1 MSLRI
6 QLAYL
11 AAGLTLV
18 LGLLGLL
25 NPILTLRLTG
35 LEVIEPRGLGQAR
48 ALFGALFLTMG
59 GYMLWALSI
68 RPRGRTILRFTGFLW
83 LASALGRLLSLLLD
97 GPLSL
102 GSILLLAF
110 DLVVGTGAFLGSTHT
125 GGTSTWNTESG
136 GNEPMGD
143 GARGQREQRDGLE
156 RDGPDDEVN
165 PLKAY
170 RPG

>member
-1 MSLRI
+1 MVASRPDGAAGALELTMSVRS

-25 NPILTLRLTG
+25 NPVLTLRLTG
-35 LEVIEPRGLGQAR
+35 LEVSEPRGLGQTR

-59 GYMLWALSI
+59 GFMLWALST
-68 RPRGRTILRFTGFLW
+68 RPRALAVLRFAGFLW
-83 LASALGRLLSLLLD
+83 LASALGRLLSLVLD
-97 GPLSL
+97 GRMSV

-110 DLVVGTGAFLGSTHT
+110 DLAVGSGALLGS
-125 GGTSTWNTESG
+125 TESG
-136 GNEPMGD
+136 GPALLRKRSDE
-143 GARGQREQRDGLE
+143 E
-156 RDGPDDEVN
+156 PDD

-170 RPG
+170 RS

>member
-1 MSLRI
+1 MSLRT
-6 QLAYL
+6 QFAYL
-11 AAGLTLV
+11 AAGLTLL

-59 GYMLWALSI
+59 GFMLWALSA
-68 RPRGRTILRFTGFLW
+68 RPRARAVLRFAGFLW

-102 GSILLLAF
+102 GSVLLLAF
-110 DLVVGTGAFLGSTHT
+110 DLAVGSGAVLGST
-125 GGTSTWNTESG
+125 
-136 GNEPMGD
+136 EP
-143 GARGQREQRDGLE
+143 GQREPGGSRPAAADKGE
-156 RDGPDDEVN
+156 SEADD
-165 PLKAY
+165 PLRAY
-170 RPG
+170 RS